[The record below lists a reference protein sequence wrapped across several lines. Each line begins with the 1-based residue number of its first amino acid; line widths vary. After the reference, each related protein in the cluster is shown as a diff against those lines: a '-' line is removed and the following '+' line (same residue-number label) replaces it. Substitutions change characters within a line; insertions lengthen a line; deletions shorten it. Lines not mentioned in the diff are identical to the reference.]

1 MTPYESKQQEKLI
14 KDTMEAPKQV
24 RVEHL
29 VELGY
34 TCFTNYIGSRG
45 WCEHWYH
52 EEYSS
57 YPTYI
62 FDPQGKLIQTD
73 FSKDSHTEVLTKYQ
87 RKLKSE
93 VVDVYDILKAF
104 DVTCPAMQ
112 HAIKKMLC
120 TGIRGH
126 KDFLTDSNEA
136 IESIKRAQELFNE

>member
-1 MTPYESKQQEKLI
+1 MTPYESKQQEKLMEE
-14 KDTMEAPKQV
+14 TMEVPTQV
-24 RVEHL
+24 TVERL
-29 VELGY
+29 VDLGY
-34 TCFTNYIGSRG
+34 TSFTNYIGSRG

-52 EEYSS
+52 EEYPS

-62 FDPQGKLIQTD
+62 FDPQGKLLQED
-73 FSKDSHTEVLTKYQ
+73 NSKVLTKYQ

-93 VVDVYDILKAF
+93 IVDVYDILKAF